1 MCAMIFKRKNDY
13 TKEARKC
20 QHLFS
25 KKEKKTY
32 IKICLKIEESL
43 LKYLKIMYN
52 LKKNRGCSSKLF
64 VIHPKE
70 KITSKINLAGVLR
83 QRRA

>member
-52 LKKNRGCSSKLF
+52 LKKTVAVQVSYLSF
-64 VIHPKE
+64 
-70 KITSKINLAGVLR
+70 T
-83 QRRA
+83 QRRKSRPK

>member
-1 MCAMIFKRKNDY
+1 MIILKKPANVNTYFQKR
-13 TKEARKC
+13 
-20 QHLFS
+20 
-25 KKEKKTY
+25 EKKTY

-83 QRRA
+83 QWLA